1 MARQD
6 NSLVLSLPGE
16 PSSVPAARRAVAGQ
30 LRAWG
35 LDPMVEPVSLAV
47 SELATNAVLHA
58 GGGLRVTLSR
68 VSEGVRLE
76 VGDGSA
82 RTPQQRRPT
91 ELSGTGRGLHLVNM
105 LAADWGVESAS
116 GTGKVVWAVFA
127 VADHNHADPGRC
139 TGR

>member
-6 NSLVLSLPGE
+6 SSLILSLPGE
-16 PSSVPAARRAVAGQ
+16 PASVPIARRAVAAQ

-35 LDPMVEPVSLAV
+35 LEPLVDTVSLAV
-47 SELATNAVLHA
+47 SELVTNAVLHA
-58 GGGLRVTLSR
+58 TGGLRVALSR
-68 VSEGVRLE
+68 APGGARLE

-82 RTPQQRRPT
+82 RTPLQRRPT
-91 ELSGTGRGLHLVNM
+91 ELSGTGRGLQLVDM

-127 VADHNHADPGRC
+127 AADDSHASPGRLAGC
-139 TGR
+139 